1 MQARSFSFLHEN
13 RTSNFTK
20 FSFMLRSKYQM
31 FTDSLSENV
40 FKTKTQAN
48 PIMLVVLGYLLL
60 IVIGTGLL
68 TLPQAA
74 SRPVSLIEAFFTA
87 MSAVCVT
94 GLSVVDIPS
103 TFTHTGLWIIVV
115 LMQLGGLG
123 IMTAS
128 TTLILLAGMHP
139 GFSHQSVFLSEFTQE
154 GSIDAGRILRAVIPF
169 TFGLELIGGV
179 VYFTQFESM
188 EMYDRVFCSI
198 FQAVSSFCG
207 VGFTLFPDSLVGFQY
222 NPVMN
227 ITTCILV
234 LAGGF
239 GFLAIAELRYL
250 FDFKHKEVRRLSLHT
265 RIATYGTLIVIGVS
279 IAVFAFTEHNN
290 LFSGHTFGEN
300 VQSVLFMT
308 FSSRTAGL
316 NSVNIPDLTQASL
329 FFFIIIMFIG
339 ANPGSCGGGIKIT
352 TAAVIGLL
360 GVNRLLG
367 REKTQVMGRTIPNN
381 TIDKAI
387 RIFVV
392 AIVVIGTATLI
403 LLCTEI
409 PSGTRF
415 SADSGPFLE
424 ILFEVVS
431 AYATCGLSMGLTGE
445 LSLVGKIVICCVMFI
460 GRMGPLFLISAVAA
474 KLQDTA
480 YYAEEDVM
488 VG

>member
-1 MQARSFSFLHEN
+1 MQARSFSNLSDKCAF
-13 RTSNFTK
+13 NFTK
-20 FSFMLRSKYQM
+20 FCLMLRSKYQM

-48 PIMLVVLGYLLL
+48 PIMLVVLAYLLL
-60 IVIGTGLL
+60 IVIGTALL
-68 TLPQAA
+68 SLPQST
-74 SRPVSLIEAFFTA
+74 SRPISLIETFFTA
-87 MSAVCVT
+87 VSAVCVT

-103 TFTHTGLWIIVV
+103 TFTHTGLWILVV

-154 GSIDAGRILRAVIPF
+154 GSIDAVRILRAVIPF
-169 TFGLELIGGV
+169 TFVLEFIGGII
-179 VYFTQFESM
+179 YFTQFKSM

-207 VGFTLFPDSLVGFQY
+207 VGFTLFPDSLIGFQY

-250 FDFKHKEVRRLSLHT
+250 FDFKHKEIRRLSLHT
-265 RIATYGTLIVIGVS
+265 RLATYGTLIVIAVS
-279 IAVFAFTEHNN
+279 TAVFAFTEYHN

-300 VQSVLFMT
+300 AQSVLFMT
-308 FSSRTAGL
+308 FTSRTAGL

-352 TAAVIGLL
+352 TAAVISILAF
-360 GVNRLLG
+360 NRLLG
-367 REKTQVMGRTIPNN
+367 REKTQIFGRTIPNN

-387 RIFVV
+387 RIFVA
-392 AIVVIGTATLI
+392 AIVIIGAATLI

-409 PSGTRF
+409 PPGT
-415 SADSGPFLE
+415 SYPDNGPFLK

-445 LSLVGKIVICCVMFI
+445 LSLVGKIVICIVMFI
-460 GRMGPLFLISAVAA
+460 GRMGPLFLISAVAG

-480 YYAEEDVM
+480 WYAEEDVM